1 MLMDESREYVG
12 DKKASNIDALEKMEK
27 VLSFVTK
34 AEKELSQKFIPLF
47 QKAVRSSMHVSEYNS
62 ARAGVD
68 VILEKMDNHFLEV
81 MRAGGSQ
88 PKLSERWDLDDDL
101 EDALG
106 EEKRLEQLIVEESGD
121 DELKTVYRKLS
132 LVDRYQEDL
141 KRRSED
147 LWAKNEPNEEWM
159 N

>member
-62 ARAGVD
+62 ARAG
-68 VILEKMDNHFLEV
+68 
-81 MRAGGSQ
+81 GSQ

-101 EDALG
+101 ENALG

>member
-1 MLMDESREYVG
+1 
-12 DKKASNIDALEKMEK
+12 
-27 VLSFVTK
+27 
-34 AEKELSQKFIPLF
+34 
-47 QKAVRSSMHVSEYNS
+47 
-62 ARAGVD
+62 
-68 VILEKMDNHFLEV
+68 

-101 EDALG
+101 ENALG